1 MCQEQQQDSSEEE
14 ENVNQ
19 DESRMRKNSN
29 KRGNPIWLN
38 GALKKSHYD
47 SDANPGDNFNSTSA
61 SSNVQQ
67 FKKISHDNQQ
77 RR

>member
-1 MCQEQQQDSSEEE
+1 
-14 ENVNQ
+14 
-19 DESRMRKNSN
+19 MRKDSN

-61 SSNVQQ
+61 SSNIQQ
-67 FKKISHDNQQ
+67 FKKISHDNQ
-77 RR
+77 